1 MSDETEGVVLHE
13 MTIRMLMTDDEP
25 IITVEH
31 DDDLPIVTAL
41 GMLRLTEDTL
51 LNDNDEETDR

>member
-1 MSDETEGVVLHE
+1 MSDDEGVVLHE
-13 MTIRMLMTDDEP
+13 LTIRLLMTEGDP
-25 IITVEH
+25 IVTVER

-51 LNDNDEETDR
+51 LTIDNEGDD